1 VPHQYDTGAKRNVLT
16 VYGHLRGLERPRTEY
31 FYRQVA
37 GSTPGRNVTSQQTL
51 DKLNV
56 NF

>member
-1 VPHQYDTGAKRNVLT
+1 VPHQYDTGPKRNLLT